1 MREYELEVL
10 EQYDM
15 EVKGTRKIRG
25 AFFCDTSEGVMILKE
40 TRVSEKRAAIM
51 YIILSRLESEKNLKV
66 DTPVFSRDGA
76 LVVSSR
82 EGRKYM
88 LKKWF
93 AGRECDMKREAEI
106 VGAAETLAGL
116 HRELHWSVPAGSER
130 ITCPAAERTPLE
142 EMRRHNR
149 EMKKVRSFIRGRV
162 AKNEFESLYL
172 ENFEK
177 MYAIAER
184 VTRRMEESGCGEL
197 FRRSVKEKQMVHG
210 DYNYHN
216 LIMLPQGTAVANFER
231 ARIDI
236 QVLDLCYFLRKV
248 MEKYHWEQNLGRE
261 ILGAYETVRYMSK
274 LEKDYIALYLA
285 YPEKFWKTASSYA
298 RSNKAWLPEKSV
310 EKLQTAIRQTE
321 EKRAFLE
328 TVFSVDLGNETGV

>member
-25 AFFCDTSEGVMILKE
+25 AFFCDTSEGAMILKE
-40 TRVSEKRAAIM
+40 TRVSEKRAAVM
-51 YIILSRLESEKNLKV
+51 YIVLSRLEAVGDLKV
-66 DTPVFSRDGA
+66 DTPVFSRDGS

-82 EGRKYM
+82 EGRRYM

-93 AGRECDMKREAEI
+93 AGRECDIKRESEI

-116 HRELHWSVPAGSER
+116 HRELCWSVPPGSEG
-130 ITCPAAERTPLE
+130 ITLPAAERTPLE
-142 EMRRHNR
+142 EMVRHNR

-162 AKNEFESLYL
+162 AKNEFEYLYL
-172 ENFEK
+172 ESFEK

-184 VTRRMEESGCGEL
+184 VTRCMEGSECSEL
-197 FRRSVKEKQMVHG
+197 FRKSVKEKRMVHG

-216 LIMLPQGTAVANFER
+216 LIMLPQGTAVTNFER
-231 ARIDI
+231 ARVDV
-236 QVLDLCYFLRKV
+236 QVIDLCYFLRKV
-248 MEKYHWEQNLGRE
+248 MEKCHWKQNLGRE
-261 ILGAYETVRYMSK
+261 ILGAYEEGRHMNQ
-274 LEKDYIALYLA
+274 LEKEYIALCLA

-321 EKRAFLE
+321 EKEAFLE
-328 TVFSVDLGNETGV
+328 SVFSVDFGKGM

>member
-25 AFFCDTSEGVMILKE
+25 AFFCDTSEGAMILKE

-51 YIILSRLESEKNLKV
+51 YIILSRLETEGDLQV
-66 DTPVFSRDGA
+66 DTPVFSREGS

-88 LKKWF
+88 LKRWF
-93 AGRECDMKREAEI
+93 SGRECDMKRESEI

-116 HRELHWSVPAGSER
+116 HRKLHWNPSAGSEG
-130 ITCPAAERTPLE
+130 INCPAAERTPLE
-142 EMRRHNR
+142 EMLRHNR

-162 AKNEFESLYL
+162 AKNEFEYLYL
-172 ENFEK
+172 ESFEK

-184 VTRRMEESGCGEL
+184 VTRRMEASGCSEL
-197 FRRSVKEKQMVHG
+197 FRQSRREKCMVHG

-216 LIMLPQGTAVANFER
+216 LIMLPQGSAVTNFEH

-236 QVLDLCYFLRKV
+236 QASDMCYFLRKV
-248 MEKYHWEQNLGRE
+248 MEKCHWKQKLGEE
-261 ILGAYETVRYMSK
+261 ILGAYEENRHMAA
-274 LEKDYIALYLA
+274 LEREYIGLILA

-310 EKLQTAIRQTE
+310 EKLQTAVRQTE
-321 EKRAFLE
+321 EKEAFLE
-328 TVFSVDLGNETGV
+328 SVFSMDLRKQM